1 MLALCF
7 SHMVSQL
14 PLLTGPLVVMLLA
27 NQHLIS
33 VVPDFYNYHLNSRNL
48 SYDIL
53 LLLGDQI
60 V

>member
-7 SHMVSQL
+7 AHMVSQL
-14 PLLTGPLVVMLLA
+14 PLLIGPLVVMLLA

-33 VVPDFYNYHLNSRNL
+33 VVLDFYNYHLNSRNL
-48 SYDIL
+48 SYDTL